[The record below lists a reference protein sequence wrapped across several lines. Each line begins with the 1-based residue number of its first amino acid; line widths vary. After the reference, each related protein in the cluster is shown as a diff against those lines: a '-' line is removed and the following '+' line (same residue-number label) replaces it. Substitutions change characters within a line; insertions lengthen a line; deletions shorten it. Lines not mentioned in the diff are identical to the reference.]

1 MRGRWL
7 KVTLLCGSFLALA
20 LYALLRPPPAPV
32 AVEVASPEVVRRLTL
47 AEIKALPALEREGS
61 YQNRFGNWQ
70 GQGRYRGVLLWEL
83 IQAALGEV
91 ELGETVVIG
100 EDGYRVSFPL
110 DRLLDQEYPVVL
122 AFSRDGQE
130 PPAWE
135 DGPQVAVLPQDGG
148 VSNAEYGVDSAGAFW
163 VKNVVRIE
171 VLPPAGPGE
180 GG

>member
-1 MRGRWL
+1 
-7 KVTLLCGSFLALA
+7 
-20 LYALLRPPPAPV
+20 
-32 AVEVASPEVVRRLTL
+32 
-47 AEIKALPALEREGS
+47 
-61 YQNRFGNWQ
+61 
-70 GQGRYRGVLLWEL
+70 
-83 IQAALGEV
+83 
-91 ELGETVVIG
+91 
-100 EDGYRVSFPL
+100 L
-110 DRLLDQEYPVVL
+110 DRLLDPEYPVVL